1 MREREIDGDGV
12 RFQQQLDMRRLS
24 NEQDMKVELVWRSLF
39 ILGRALIPR
48 MQEEENKKDGWI
60 KSKWCKNKDEG
71 ARQKLRLLR

>member
-1 MREREIDGDGV
+1 ML
-12 RFQQQLDMRRLS
+12 QQEAPKGEECQCKK
-24 NEQDMKVELVWRSLF
+24 Q
-39 ILGRALIPR
+39 PR